1 MIHSR
6 FCAAFLL
13 IIYVL
18 LSGSFWFVHADS
30 NISQAPGAASR
41 FDGPAELPRVV
52 VKSALADTPARG
64 KVISIREGDD
74 FQSAINNADCGDTL
88 QLQAGAVVRG
98 KFRFP
103 EKRCPDV
110 QWIVV
115 RPRGLYSELPPQ
127 AAGLTPIFPVCTS

>member
-74 FQSAINNADCGDTL
+74 FQRAINNADCGDTL
-88 QLQAGAVVRG
+88 QLHAGHLVTDKLMVPDKHGPDRESGVRG
-98 KFRFP
+98 LTSA
-103 EKRCPDV
+103 DS
-110 QWIVV
+110 
-115 RPRGLYSELPPQ
+115 GLPPR
-127 AAGLTPIFPVCTS
+127 AARH

>member
-74 FQSAINNADCGDTL
+74 FQSAIINADCEDTL
-88 QLQAGAVVRG
+88 QLQAGAPFSG
-98 KFRFP
+98 KIRFA
-103 EKRCPDV
+103 EKRSPEIHMSV
-110 QWIVV
+110 A
-115 RPRGLYSELPPQ
+115 RSS
-127 AAGLTPIFPVCTS
+127 AACSQRQS

>member
-88 QLQAGAVVRG
+88 RLQSGSL
-98 KFRFP
+98 FRRSVLSP
-103 EKRCPDV
+103 LKQAPSV
-110 QWIVV
+110 
-115 RPRGLYSELPPQ
+115 PR
-127 AAGLTPIFPVCTS
+127 V